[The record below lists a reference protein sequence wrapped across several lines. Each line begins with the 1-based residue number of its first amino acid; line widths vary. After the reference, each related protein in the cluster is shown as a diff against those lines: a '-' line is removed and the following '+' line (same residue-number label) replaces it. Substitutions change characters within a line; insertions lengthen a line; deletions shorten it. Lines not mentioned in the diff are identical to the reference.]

1 MLYIAPYSGC
11 AMAEY
16 FMYHEGKPTLCV
28 YDDLSKQ
35 AAAYRQLSLVLR
47 RPPGRE
53 AYPGDVFYLHS
64 RLLER
69 AAKLREDGDVVDGVT
84 ILKPGGSLTALP
96 IIETQA
102 GDVSAYIPTNV
113 ISITDGQIFLETDL
127 FNAGIRPA
135 VNVGISVSRVGG
147 SAQTKAMKSV
157 AGRLRLDL
165 AQFRELEAFAAF
177 ASDLDA
183 ATKRQLERGA
193 RTVEI
198 LKQGQ
203 YAPLPFEEQVMVI
216 FAVTNGFLDA
226 VAVPRIRAWEKGFLE
241 FVQAQFPQV
250 PAAIRDTKALGK
262 DAEAELRRAIEQF
275 TARFQ

>member
-1 MLYIAPYSGC
+1 
-11 AMAEY
+11 MAEY
-16 FMYHEGKPTLCV
+16 FMYDEGMPTLCV

-53 AYPGDVFYLHS
+53 AFPGDVFYLHS

-69 AAKLREDGDVVDGVT
+69 AAKLSEDPSIVDNN
-84 ILKPGGSLTALP
+84 IKKAGGSLTALP

-113 ISITDGQIFLETDL
+113 ISITDGQIFLEADL
-127 FNAGIRPA
+127 FFAGVRPA

-147 SAQTKAMKSV
+147 SAQVKAMRSV

-165 AQFRELEAFAAF
+165 AQYRELEAFSSF

-183 ATKRQLERGA
+183 ATKKQLERGA

-198 LKQGQ
+198 LKQPQ
-203 YAPLPFEEQVMVI
+203 YRPMAVEHQVMVI
-216 FAVTNGFLDA
+216 YTVTNGFLDQIP
-226 VAVPRIRAWEKGFLE
+226 VNRLKDWERGFLE
-241 FVQAQFPQV
+241 FVEKQFPQV
-250 PAAIRDTKALGK
+250 PQRIRTDKVLSK
-262 DAEAELRRAIEQF
+262 ESEADLKRAIESFNQSF
-275 TARFQ
+275 TAEKR